1 MRTRHVWMQPC
12 QWYERRYVEK
22 QFIAVRKV
30 AGRSTKLGKT
40 NNNNNNN
47 KSWNKRAHILLRIC
61 PGRQRWQL
69 PTHNKD
75 NSKCAPIGPNKRL
88 VLKRASA
95 RRCGKSY
102 HKLPHG
108 RPRCVRGRACPVGW
122 WSSWEHTPSKL
133 TTIKW
138 VGPPFAHRRKWTKGV
153 RTFRP

>member
-1 MRTRHVWMQPC
+1 MYGCNRANDTSGGMLRNSSSRWGRWP
-12 QWYERRYVEK
+12 
-22 QFIAVRKV
+22 
-30 AGRSTKLGKT
+30 AGAHNLARQTTTTTNHETSVLTYCSAYALGG
-40 NNNNNNN
+40 NDDNY
-47 KSWNKRAHILLRIC
+47 
-61 PGRQRWQL
+61 L
-69 PTHNKD
+69 PHNKD